1 MYTSQSK
8 KKKKIETNSSIETN
22 SKEVLLG
29 ITVDQNLKFDD
40 HVNGLCKKV
49 CQKLNALA
57 SFVPYINVEKRRI
70 IMKVFIVS
78 QYRCSPLVW
87 IFYSRDINNKI
98 NRIHEKVLR
107 ITYRH
112 KSSSFQDLF
121 DKDNSVTIHHK
132 NSRTFAIEKFKVLYG
147 PSPHLLNEVL
157 VERNCN
163 CNLRGNNFLIR

>member
-1 MYTSQSK
+1 M
-8 KKKKIETNSSIETN
+8 
-22 SKEVLLG
+22 LLG

-87 IFYSRDINNKI
+87 IFYSRGINNKI

-107 ITYRH
+107 ITYSH